1 MSIKNILLQ
10 ISEQGGDIIKDIWY
24 LASAVVM
31 SSVNRPEDIQHIYD
45 IVSDNVN
52 KIPNKT
58 REEKNRLV
66 SKIILRLREGVFKS
80 HVIVGFPKTINA
92 LQTLSK
98 VTPEEI
104 KVLLPNKPLRK
115 EETWSDVQ
123 NERQR
128 GKALFD
134 KIYDKHTDK
143 VYNNMYNAYPDLAQT
158 ALHHLYGPT
167 LAESSILN
175 AKETS
180 LVVVSSLMVQNVPL
194 QLKGHLYG
202 ASHNGATQAEID
214 GVKDLVSKLAD
225 YYKVHVSRL

>member
-10 ISEQGGDIIKDIWY
+10 VSEQGGDIIKDIWY

-31 SSVNRPEDIQHIYD
+31 SSVNHPEDIQHIYD
-45 IVSDNVN
+45 IV
-52 KIPNKT
+52 
-58 REEKNRLV
+58 
-66 SKIILRLREGVFKS
+66 LREGVFKS

-104 KVLLPNKPLRK
+104 KALLPNKPLRK

-167 LAESSILN
+167 LAESSVLN